1 MAPSISPAATRCASN
16 PQNFPGYLLLQLER
30 NRVAERFAV

>member
-1 MAPSISPAATRCASN
+1 MAPSISPAATRSASN
-16 PQNFPGYLLLQLER
+16 PHNFIYLLLQLER